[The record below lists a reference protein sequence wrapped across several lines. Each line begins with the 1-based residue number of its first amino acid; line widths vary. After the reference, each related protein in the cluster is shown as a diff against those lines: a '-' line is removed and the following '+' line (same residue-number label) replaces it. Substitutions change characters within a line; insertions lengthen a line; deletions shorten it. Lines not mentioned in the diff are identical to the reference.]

1 MINRHLIWP
10 LSIRYG
16 FFCGISQII
25 LLVTIL
31 STGGSIYHPA
41 LALGWIITYVYIHRF
56 IKTLRENEGE
66 GYISFRHAYFCGLSL
81 SFFAFLLYGLVL
93 YLLGTLVFP
102 EILADARRELLRNAE
117 VMEQVFSSN
126 SFFKADD
133 LYQAYENIT
142 LGQFSYS
149 EALSKFLGA
158 LFLSLIAALIL
169 RRKQPP
175 VQHDQSNPLA

>member
-16 FFCGISQII
+16 FFCGISQIV
-25 LLVTIL
+25 LLVTVL

-41 LALGWIITYVYIHRF
+41 LALGWILTYVYLHRF
-56 IKTLRENEGE
+56 IKSLRESEGE
-66 GYISFRHAYFCGLSL
+66 GYITFRHAYFCGLTL

-102 EILADARRELLRNAE
+102 EILTDARSELLRNAE
-117 VMEQVFSSN
+117 AMERIFSSN

-133 LYQAYENIT
+133 LYEAYENIT
-142 LGQFSYS
+142 LGQFAYS
-149 EALSKFLGA
+149 ESLSKFLGA
-158 LFLSLIAALIL
+158 LFLSLVAALIL

>member
-10 LSIRYG
+10 ISIRYG

-25 LLVTIL
+25 LLATIL
-31 STGGSIYHPA
+31 ASGGSIYHPA

-56 IKTLRENEGE
+56 IKSLRENEGE
-66 GYISFRHAYFCGLSL
+66 GYISFRHAYFCGLTL

-102 EILADARRELLRNAE
+102 EILTDARNELLRNAE
-117 VMEQVFSSN
+117 AMERIFSSS

-133 LYQAYENIT
+133 LYEAYENIT
-142 LGQFSYS
+142 LGQFAYS
-149 EALSKFLGA
+149 ESLSKFLGA
-158 LFLSLIAALIL
+158 LFLSLVAALIL

-175 VQHDQSNPLA
+175 IQHDQSNQLA